1 VETIVKRAAALD
13 VHKAQVSACV
23 RVPSRGRER
32 AQKVAEFQTTVRGL
46 LALREWLQAHRVTQV
61 AMEATGVYWKPVW
74 AILED
79 EFDCLLVNAR
89 HVKQVPGRKTDVADA
104 AWLCRLLE
112 AGLLQRSFV
121 PPKPIR
127 ALRNLT
133 RYRKA
138 QIGERQREAN
148 RLHKILEDTGI
159 KLDCVASDI
168 LGASGRAM
176 LDALVEADD
185 RPGRAGRAG
194 ERGSCARRSPP
205 CARRSS
211 VASTANT
218 R

>member
-1 VETIVKRAAALD
+1 METIVKRAAALD
-13 VHKAQVSACV
+13 VHKAQVTACI
-23 RVPSRGRER
+23 RVPSRGRARVQE
-32 AQKVAEFQTTVRGL
+32 VAEFQTTVRGL
-46 LALREWLQAHRVTQV
+46 LSLRDWLKAHRVTQV

-89 HVKQVPGRKTDVADA
+89 HVKQVPGRKTDVSDA

-112 AGLLQRSFV
+112 AGLLRRSFV

-138 QIGERQREAN
+138 QIGGRQREAN
-148 RLHKILEDTGI
+148 RLHKLLEDTGI

-168 LGASGRAM
+168 LGASWRAM
-176 LDALVEADD
+176 LEALVAGTTDAEVLAELARGRLRAKIPALREALV
-185 RPGRAGRAG
+185 GRFD
-194 ERGSCARRSPP
+194 
-205 CARRSS
+205 
-211 VASTANT
+211 AST